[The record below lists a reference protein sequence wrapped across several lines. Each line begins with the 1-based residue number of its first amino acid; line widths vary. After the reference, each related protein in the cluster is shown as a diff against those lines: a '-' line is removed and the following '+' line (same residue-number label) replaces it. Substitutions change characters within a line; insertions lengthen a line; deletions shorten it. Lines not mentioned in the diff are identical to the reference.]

1 MAEIPP
7 NRRTVGLISLF
18 AAGFGLSFDGLGD
31 LRSNVQGL
39 ATRRV
44 RALLA
49 RWSLGPVLAGLGDL
63 GFGAM
68 TQCITAVAFVAG
80 LLLRLHIP
88 GSA

>member
-1 MAEIPP
+1 MVA
-7 NRRTVGLISLF
+7 LIALF
-18 AAGFGLSFDGLGD
+18 VAGLGLFFHGLGG
-31 LRSNVQGL
+31 LRNSAQGL
-39 ATRRV
+39 ASRRV